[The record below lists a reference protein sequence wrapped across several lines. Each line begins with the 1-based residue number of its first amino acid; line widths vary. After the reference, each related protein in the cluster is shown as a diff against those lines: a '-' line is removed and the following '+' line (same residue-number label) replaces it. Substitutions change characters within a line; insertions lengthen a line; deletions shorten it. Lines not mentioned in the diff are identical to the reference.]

1 MNKSGLALNR
11 VALSVTTALCVALS
25 SSTAFAHLDEH
36 IIADSNQ
43 DVVASFDVVHAK
55 VVKKADHL
63 IFQTEVRDAIGEV
76 KPQAVGQLAGANVF
90 SYVWPTTLNSADIG
104 FEQDK
109 GIVALAVTAHP
120 DFDDTPK
127 YDENGDGDLAN
138 DGALWH
144 SHWVVLTEDAQCPE
158 GLTVR
163 DIPAG
168 ETPKVPATW
177 PELPIYIDSPDY
189 APKFTDKELRVKV
202 PKADIGLNDAFNF
215 DSVTAVLK
223 VNDSIHAPLL
233 CVTGVYDIA
242 SGDLSLPG
250 EVSRK

>member
-1 MNKSGLALNR
+1 MKMSIRILNSVVLCISTGLMGN
-11 VALSVTTALCVALS
+11 VAL
-25 SSTAFAHLDEH
+25 AHEKEH
-36 IIADSNQ
+36 LVADSNN
-43 DVVASFDVVHAK
+43 DIVASFDVVHAK
-55 VVKKADHL
+55 VVKKKNHL
-63 IFQTEVRDAIGEV
+63 IFQTAVRDSIGKV
-76 KPQAVGQLAGANVF
+76 KPQAIGQLAGAEVF

-104 FEQDK
+104 FDSDK
-109 GIVALAVTAHP
+109 GIVALAVTSHP

-127 YDENGDGDLAN
+127 YDENGDGDLSN
-138 DGALWH
+138 DGAQWH
-144 SHWVVLTEDAQCPE
+144 SHWVVLTEDAQCPA

-168 ETPKVPATW
+168 TTVKVPATW

-189 APKFTDKELRVKV
+189 VPKFTSTELRVEV

-215 DSVTAVLK
+215 DALTAVLK
-223 VNDSIHAPLL
+223 VNESIHAPLL

-250 EVSRK
+250 NVSTK